1 MTIEARSARDGPG
14 AVLSARA
21 GGPAPRPRAANRQAG
36 VVWLG
41 VGLAT
46 LAHVLRSRRFRVQ
59 VIVGVIGLGA
69 LVRIAREN
77 QAATLARLA
86 AWDKARSATQ
96 RRAARSPA
104 SR

>member
-1 MTIEARSARDGPG
+1 MTSEARSARDGPG

-21 GGPAPRPRAANRQAG
+21 GGPAPRPRANRQAG

-86 AWDKARSATQ
+86 AWDKARSAAQ
-96 RRAARSPA
+96 RRAARSPT

>member
-1 MTIEARSARDGPG
+1 VSRQQG
-14 AVLSARA
+14 A
-21 GGPAPRPRAANRQAG
+21 
-36 VVWLG
+36 VWLG

-59 VIVGVIGLGA
+59 VIIGVIGLAA

-86 AWDKARSATQ
+86 AWDKAA
-96 RRAARSPA
+96 RRA
-104 SR
+104 

>member
-21 GGPAPRPRAANRQAG
+21 GGPAPRAAKRQAG

-86 AWDKARSATQ
+86 AWDKARSAAE
-96 RRAARSPA
+96 RRAARSQT

>member
-1 MTIEARSARDGPG
+1 
-14 AVLSARA
+14 
-21 GGPAPRPRAANRQAG
+21 
-36 VVWLG
+36 
-41 VGLAT
+41 
-46 LAHVLRSRRFRVQ
+46 VQ